1 MIEMY
6 LFAVYFKIKKKELK
20 LPMACGCMTLCVFIP
35 TPPVFLHHFFFMC
48 LVDHCC
54 LILISLLLT

>member
-6 LFAVYFKIKKKELK
+6 LFAVYFKILKKELK

-35 TPPVFLHHFFFMC
+35 TPPVFLHHFFMC